1 MNKVKESDTIFIYV
15 KENPLRRVA
24 ATVTHVSDSGV
35 VYFRP
40 LKNIHFKL
48 YPDSQNLAEG
58 HLWAG
63 KVYSTADIENLVFT
77 GSFRDLLGIALV
89 DTGIVKDEDYE
100 ESEKAT
106 FEATPTLKKEVTP
119 KVRAIDVTIEAPTH
133 RLADLPEQ
141 ESRYTT
147 KEVGH
152 QTLVVD
158 NVRDYFKYFCDANPH
173 SHAWTTPQKKFDS
186 MLTSTCEDAK
196 KNVEELKEAISVTDH
211 VVNKNDIEYT
221 VRMMLK
227 AGFTP
232 YQIAEEIQRQFYNA
246 MVKE

>member
-1 MNKVKESDTIFIYV
+1 MNKVKESDTIYIYV
-15 KENPLRRVA
+15 KENPLRRTK

-40 LKNIHFKL
+40 VKNMHFKL
-48 YPDSQNLAEG
+48 YPDSPNPLEG

-63 KVYSTADIENLVFT
+63 KIYSTADIENLVFT
-77 GSFRDLLGIALV
+77 GSFKNLLGIALA

-100 ESEKAT
+100 EAEKAT
-106 FEATPTLKKEVTP
+106 FEASPTLR
-119 KVRAIDVTIEAPTH
+119 KVDVNLEAPTMS
-133 RLADLPEQ
+133 LQDLPEHEAQ
-141 ESRYTT
+141 YTT

-152 QTLVVD
+152 QTHVVD
-158 NVRDYFKYFCDANPH
+158 NAGEYFKHFCDGNQH
-173 SHAWTTPQKKFDS
+173 HHILTQPQKKFNS

-196 KNVEELKEAISVTDH
+196 KNVEELKEAIYVTDR
-211 VVNKNDIEYT
+211 VVNKNGIEYT
-221 VRMMLK
+221 VRMMLR
-227 AGFTP
+227 AGLSP

>member
-1 MNKVKESDTIFIYV
+1 MNKVKETDTIYIYV
-15 KENPLRRVA
+15 KANPFQRVK
-24 ATVTHVSDSGV
+24 ATVTHVSSSGV

-40 LKNIHFKL
+40 IKNLHFEL
-48 YPDSQNLAEG
+48 YPDLPTLVEG

-63 KVYSTADIENLVFT
+63 KIYSTADIDNLVFT
-77 GSFRDLLGIALV
+77 GSFKDLLGIALV
-89 DTGIVKDEDYE
+89 DTEIAEGDEP
-100 ESEKAT
+100 EKAT
-106 FEATPTLKKEVTP
+106 FEATPTMKKEVTP
-119 KVRAIDVTIEAPTH
+119 KVRTIDVTIEAPTH
-133 RLADLPEQ
+133 RLADVPEQ
-141 ESRYTT
+141 ESRYQT
-147 KEVGH
+147 KEDGH

-158 NVRDYFKYFCDANPH
+158 NVRDYFKYFCDSNPH
-173 SHAWTTPQKKFDS
+173 SHAWATPQKKFDS
-186 MLTSTCEDAK
+186 VLTNACEDAK
-196 KNVEELKEAISVTDH
+196 KNVEDLKEAISVTDH

>member
-48 YPDSQNLAEG
+48 YPDSPELIEG
-58 HLWAG
+58 SLWAG
-63 KVYSTADIENLVFT
+63 KVYSTADIDNLVFT
-77 GSFRDLLGIALV
+77 GSFKNLLGIALA

-100 ESEKAT
+100 EAEKAT
-106 FEATPTLKKEVTP
+106 FEASPTLKKV
-119 KVRAIDVTIEAPTH
+119 DVNLEAPTMK
-133 RLADLPEQ
+133 LQDLPEH
-141 ESRYTT
+141 ENRYTT
-147 KEVGH
+147 EEVGQ
-152 QTLVVD
+152 QTHVVA
-158 NVRDYFKYFCDANPH
+158 NVGDYFKHFCDAKPH
-173 SHAWTTPQKKFDS
+173 HHMLIPPQKKFNS

-196 KNVEELKEAISVTDH
+196 KNVEELKEAVYTTH
-211 VVNKNDIEYT
+211 EVVNNNYIEQT
-221 VRMMLK
+221 VRTMVK
-227 AGFTP
+227 AGLSP